1 MSRRHS
7 ILLFICVLSFLIFN
21 FSFCIPSFAQDT
33 ASDEKTDQRN
43 KLKLSELDESIVET
57 ALDLD
62 GNDSYVEIFDS
73 DILNTI
79 NQQVTVLAWI
89 KATEFPNRYSPI
101 IYKGDERTPDISNR
115 SYVLF
120 LRDDGAVQFA
130 SSPVRQA
137 EEYIFSPSGAITLNR
152 WHHVAGVVDTQ
163 RGVIKVFIDGNEVGS
178 QNILAQEPF
187 YESFLPLRI
196 GGSHEEE
203 RDTHSSFVGQIDEIS
218 IWNVALTENHIRSY
232 MKKPLKGNER
242 GLVGYWNF
250 DEENDGIISDV
261 SPNQNDGRLIGNSKL
276 IAYIR
281 PFSGTTD
288 PEQLARATL
297 TYEKALTLE
306 KNSYT
311 IYRSLAEIYIKTDR
325 YSDAEAIY
333 LRALKADLTQSEHND
348 AIRALGQLFIRRGAE
363 DELITHLEA
372 LRQKMEGSSILH
384 KLLGDAYKNAG
395 EEQKAELAY
404 SQWLKIR
411 KSEVDLKNQA
421 SEYYNLAVELLNKN
435 IFPETALELAMKA
448 SERRSSSDY
457 IVTLAQAFLVNEQY
471 ENAYQLISNIF
482 DMMYLP
488 FVERRLFLRVV
499 KAGKNAKD
507 KDGYVEMLNKLI
519 ESMPDNL
526 RSHLNTTFA
535 LAQFYKENGMH
546 DKAQELIHKTGF
558 VAEDAWMVIGPF
570 DNVRGIGYNT
580 EYIPENLPQIDMT
593 AKYDGKYRQ
602 VSWQK
607 YTDEILNGYIGLGND
622 ENWATGYAFAT
633 VNSPDE
639 REVEFRFDSDDQG
652 KVWLN
657 GVEVFAHTKTFTA
670 EIDNFIIPIT
680 LNAGKNS
687 ILVKVCEETGG
698 WGFYLRI
705 TDKNGK
711 PFDDLEIPTS
721 TEK

>member
-1 MSRRHS
+1 MLRQNSS
-7 ILLFICVLSFLIFN
+7 LTSVCVLYLLILN
-21 FSFCIPSFAQDT
+21 FSFCISIFAQD
-33 ASDEKTDQRN
+33 SSNDEKTVQPKN
-43 KLKLSELDESIVET
+43 LKLTDSDESIVDT

-62 GNDSYVEIFDS
+62 GNGSYVEIFDS
-73 DILNTI
+73 ESINNILD
-79 NQQVTVLAWI
+79 QVTVSAWI
-89 KATEFPNRYSPI
+89 KCTAFPDGSSPI
-101 IYKGDERTPDISNR
+101 ISKTDERDPEFKNR
-115 SYVLF
+115 SYF
-120 LRDDGAVQFA
+120 LNLRSDGSIRFA
-130 SSPVRQA
+130 TSPKGESDVKL
-137 EEYIFSPSGAITLNR
+137 YSPTNAIELNT
-152 WHHVAGVVDTQ
+152 WTHIAGVIDAKNDN
-163 RGVIKVFIDGNEVGS
+163 IKFFIDGIEVSNRDFMGVKS
-178 QNILAQEPF
+178 IYN
-187 YESFLPLRI
+187 SKLPLRI
-196 GGSHEEE
+196 GWTQEEIP
-203 RDTHSSFVGQIDEIS
+203 THASVKGLIDEVRVWS
-218 IWNVALTENHIRSY
+218 IARTEADIRSD
-232 MKKPLKGNER
+232 MVTQLNGDEP
-242 GLVGYWNF
+242 GLVGYWKF
-250 DEENDGIISDV
+250 DEETDGIISDM
-261 SPNQNDGRLIGNSKL
+261 SPNQNDGKLVGNSKL
-276 IAYIR
+276 VDYIR
-281 PFSGTTD
+281 PVSAISG
-288 PEQLARATL
+288 PEQLEKAAVA
-297 TYEKALTLE
+297 YEKLLTRE
-306 KNSYT
+306 TNVYEVFR
-311 IYRSLAEIYIKTDR
+311 YLAELYIKTKR
-325 YSDAEAIY
+325 FSEAEKVY
-333 LRALKADLTQSEHND
+333 LRALEADLTQSEHND

-372 LRQKMEGSSILH
+372 LRPKMEGSSVLH
-384 KLLGDAYKNAG
+384 ELLGDAYKNAG
-395 EEQKAELAY
+395 DEQKAELAY

-421 SEYYNLAVELLNKN
+421 SEYYDLAVELLNKN

-448 SERRSSSDY
+448 FERESSSNY

-482 DMMYLP
+482 DMVYLP

-499 KAGKNAKD
+499 KTGKLVKD

-535 LAQFYKENGMH
+535 LAQFYKENGMP
-546 DKAQELIHKTGF
+546 DKAKELIHKTGF

-570 DNVRGIGYNT
+570 DNVGGIGYNT

-593 AKYDGKYRQ
+593 VKYDGKYGQ

-607 YTDEILNGYIGLGND
+607 HTDEILNGYIGLGKG
-622 ENWATGYAFAT
+622 ENRAVGYAFAT
-633 VNSPDE
+633 VNSLDE

-657 GVEVFAHTKTFTA
+657 GIEVFTHTKTFTA
-670 EIDNFIIPIT
+670 EIDNFIIPVT

-687 ILVKVCEETGG
+687 ILVKVCEESGG

>member
-1 MSRRHS
+1 MLRQNSS
-7 ILLFICVLSFLIFN
+7 LTSVCVLYLLILN
-21 FSFCIPSFAQDT
+21 FSFCISIFAQD
-33 ASDEKTDQRN
+33 SSNDEKTVQPKN
-43 KLKLSELDESIVET
+43 LKLTDSDESIVDT

-62 GNDSYVEIFDS
+62 GNGSYVEIFDS
-73 DILNTI
+73 ESINNILD
-79 NQQVTVLAWI
+79 QVTVSAWI
-89 KATEFPNRYSPI
+89 KCTAFPDGSSPI
-101 IYKGDERTPDISNR
+101 ISKTDERDPEFKNR
-115 SYVLF
+115 SYF
-120 LRDDGAVQFA
+120 LNLRSDGSIRFA
-130 SSPVRQA
+130 TSPKGESDVKL
-137 EEYIFSPSGAITLNR
+137 YSPTNAIELNT
-152 WHHVAGVVDTQ
+152 WTHIAGVIDAKNDN
-163 RGVIKVFIDGNEVGS
+163 IKFFIDGIEVSNRDFMGVKS
-178 QNILAQEPF
+178 IYN
-187 YESFLPLRI
+187 SKLPLRI
-196 GGSHEEE
+196 GWTQEEIP
-203 RDTHSSFVGQIDEIS
+203 THASVKGLIDEVRV
-218 IWNVALTENHIRSY
+218 WNIARSEADIRSD
-232 MKKPLKGNER
+232 MVTQLNGDEP
-242 GLVGYWNF
+242 GLVGYWKF
-250 DEENDGIISDV
+250 DEETDGIISDM
-261 SPNQNDGRLIGNSKL
+261 SPNQNDGKLVGNSKL
-276 IAYIR
+276 VDYIR
-281 PFSGTTD
+281 PVSAISG
-288 PEQLARATL
+288 PEQLEKAAVA
-297 TYEKALTLE
+297 YEKLLTRE
-306 KNSYT
+306 TNVYEVFR
-311 IYRSLAEIYIKTDR
+311 YLAELYIKTKR
-325 YSDAEAIY
+325 FSEAEKVY
-333 LRALKADLTQSEHND
+333 LRALEADLTQSEHND

-372 LRQKMEGSSILH
+372 LRPKMEGSSVLH
-384 KLLGDAYKNAG
+384 ELLGDAYKNAG
-395 EEQKAELAY
+395 DEQKAELAY

-421 SEYYNLAVELLNKN
+421 SEYYDLAVELLNKN

-448 SERRSSSDY
+448 FERESSSNY

-482 DMMYLP
+482 DMVYLP

-499 KAGKNAKD
+499 KTGKLVKD

-535 LAQFYKENGMH
+535 LAQFYKENGMP
-546 DKAQELIHKTGF
+546 DKAKELIHKTGF

-570 DNVRGIGYNT
+570 DNVGGIGYNT

-593 AKYDGKYRQ
+593 VKYDGKYGQ

-607 YTDEILNGYIGLGND
+607 HTDEILNGYIGLGKG
-622 ENWATGYAFAT
+622 ENRAVGYAFAT
-633 VNSPDE
+633 VNSLDE

-657 GVEVFAHTKTFTA
+657 GIEVFTHTKTFTA
-670 EIDNFIIPIT
+670 EIDNFIIPVT

-687 ILVKVCEETGG
+687 ILVKVCEESGG

>member
-1 MSRRHS
+1 MLRQNSS
-7 ILLFICVLSFLIFN
+7 LTSVCVLYLLILN
-21 FSFCIPSFAQDT
+21 FSFCISIFAQD
-33 ASDEKTDQRN
+33 SSNDEKTAQPKN
-43 KLKLSELDESIVET
+43 LKLTDSDESIVDT

-62 GNDSYVEIFDS
+62 GNGSYVEIFDS
-73 DILNTI
+73 ESINNILD
-79 NQQVTVLAWI
+79 QVTVSAWI
-89 KATEFPNRYSPI
+89 KCTAFPDGSSPI
-101 IYKGDERTPDISNR
+101 ISKTDERDPEFKNR
-115 SYVLF
+115 SYF
-120 LRDDGAVQFA
+120 LNLRSDGSIRFA
-130 SSPVRQA
+130 TSPKGESDVKL
-137 EEYIFSPSGAITLNR
+137 YSPTNAIELNT
-152 WHHVAGVVDTQ
+152 WTHIAGVIDAKNDN
-163 RGVIKVFIDGNEVGS
+163 IKFFIDGIEVSNRDFMGVKS
-178 QNILAQEPF
+178 IYN
-187 YESFLPLRI
+187 SKLPLRI
-196 GGSHEEE
+196 GWTQEEIP
-203 RDTHSSFVGQIDEIS
+203 THASVKGLIDEVRVWS
-218 IWNVALTENHIRSY
+218 IARTEADIRSD
-232 MKKPLKGNER
+232 MVTQLNGDEP
-242 GLVGYWNF
+242 GLVGYWKF
-250 DEENDGIISDV
+250 DEETDGIISDM
-261 SPNQNDGRLIGNSKL
+261 SPNQNDGKLVGNSKL
-276 IAYIR
+276 VDYIR
-281 PFSGTTD
+281 PVSAISG
-288 PEQLARATL
+288 PEQLEKAAVA
-297 TYEKALTLE
+297 YEKLLTRE
-306 KNSYT
+306 TNVYEVFR
-311 IYRSLAEIYIKTDR
+311 YLAELYIKTKR
-325 YSDAEAIY
+325 FSEAEKVY
-333 LRALKADLTQSEHND
+333 LRALEADLTQSEHND

-372 LRQKMEGSSILH
+372 LRPKMEGSSVLH
-384 KLLGDAYKNAG
+384 ELLGDAYKNAG
-395 EEQKAELAY
+395 DEQKAELAY

-421 SEYYNLAVELLNKN
+421 SEYYELAVELLNKN

-448 SERRSSSDY
+448 FERESSSNY

-482 DMMYLP
+482 DMVYLP

-499 KAGKNAKD
+499 KTGKLVKD

-546 DKAQELIHKTGF
+546 DKAQKLIHKTGF

-570 DNVRGIGYNT
+570 DNVGGIGYNT

-593 AKYDGKYRQ
+593 AKYDGKYGQ

-607 YTDEILNGYIGLGND
+607 HTDEILNGYIGLGKG
-622 ENWATGYAFAT
+622 ENRAVGYAFAT

-657 GVEVFAHTKTFTA
+657 GIEVFTHTKTFTA
-670 EIDNFIIPIT
+670 EIDNFIIPVT

-687 ILVKVCEETGG
+687 ILVKVCEESGG

-705 TDKNGK
+705 TDKNGN
-711 PFDDLEIPTS
+711 PFDDLEIATS